1 MYIKNDYDKQ
11 YKKENYKQFKVYL
24 KKEEKEKLDI
34 ALRKNNLRGSDF
46 VRIALRE
53 LEKGTLKKEETD
65 G

>member
-1 MYIKNDYDKQ
+1 MYIKDDYDKQ